1 MMTGRFPDA
10 AYVPQGRC
18 LRRAVFLR
26 FWSRARALGSRGETK
41 LSLLFWP
48 RLGLRE
54 PSPSYS
60 PEGCQCG
67 VGMPCE
73 CNRAEGYEEPDIS
86 SVISEPT
93 IQ

>member
-18 LRRAVFLR
+18 LRRAVFPR
-26 FWSRARALGSRGETK
+26 FGAGPALGSRGETK

-60 PEGCQCG
+60 PEGWQCG

-93 IQ
+93 NQ